1 MDMKKILMIVVML
14 LAVTGIAH
22 AGQLSDVFAKL
33 QAESGMNT
41 LTPAN
46 TDSIMMQLHSS
57 MPLTGMKAV
66 ASGFEKGSAG
76 IQTVWNKVS
85 ADLSAIPT
93 APEFRLQSD
102 YSVFLMYA
110 EESADGSGADI
121 LAIWQLDF
129 YGRTIVIYGHA
140 SADDYQRMLYADL
153 QMNHFGISF
162 NPMSPSRYRKYV
174 ELGNLQKEMEAGGT
188 IDKSRMQAIV
198 EEYRQLLR
206 EVNPGIGGR

>member
-1 MDMKKILMIVVML
+1 
-14 LAVTGIAH
+14 
-22 AGQLSDVFAKL
+22 
-33 QAESGMNT
+33 
-41 LTPAN
+41 
-46 TDSIMMQLHSS
+46 
-57 MPLTGMKAV
+57 
-66 ASGFEKGSAG
+66 
-76 IQTVWNKVS
+76 
-85 ADLSAIPT
+85 
-93 APEFRLQSD
+93 
-102 YSVFLMYA
+102 MYA

-188 IDKSRMQAIV
+188 IDKSRMQSIV

-206 EVNPGIGGR
+206 EVNPDIGGR